1 MTAAEDRETAVAPL
15 PGWPTVPDVPLTGA
29 VRLHAEQ
36 GPVVYVPGPEG
47 RLVAV
52 LREHL
57 PTAPVAYQP
66 RDLTPQPLFDPRA
79 QRLAAGGLLAGG
91 AGFGAGQLLIGAGQV
106 VSAFAGLGSVVMWV
120 AIAVVASR
128 LAPALLGTGRSHTVH
143 HTTVNN
149 RWFGRSTH

>member
-1 MTAAEDRETAVAPL
+1 MTPAIQVL
-15 PGWPTVPDVPLTGA
+15 PGSPTAPPAPTTGT
-29 VRLHAEQ
+29 VQLHTEQ
-36 GPVVYVPGPEG
+36 ARTVVYVPGPDG
-47 RLVAV
+47 SMVAV

-57 PTAPVAYQP
+57 PTAPAIYQP

-79 QRLAAGGLLAGG
+79 QRIAAGGLLAGG
-91 AGFGAGQLLIGAGQV
+91 AGWGAGQLLLGAGQL
-106 VSAFAGLGSVVMWV
+106 VSAAAGLGSLVMWA

-128 LAPALLGTGRSHTVH
+128 IAPAVLGGGRSPAVH